1 MLLNPAVVAKR
12 FKACVNKKKYA
23 AQIDAGLG
31 RDRTFYFQGVIDA
44 AVNGGIAKYQEAFF
58 SPNFLNEFPSH
69 LLHVAKLQA
78 LMMDQVRSF
87 GNIAKLAI
95 GNIA

>member
-1 MLLNPAVVAKR
+1 M
-12 FKACVNKKKYA
+12 FTSG
-23 AQIDAGLG
+23 IDRAIDSGLD
-31 RDRTFYFQGVIDA
+31 RDSTFYFQGVIDA

-87 GNIAKLAI
+87 GNIASTNNFSSLLGWDKL
-95 GNIA
+95 

>member
-1 MLLNPAVVAKR
+1 MQIIDK
-12 FKACVNKKKYA
+12 NKN
-23 AQIDAGLG
+23 L
-31 RDRTFYFQGVIDA
+31 QGVIDA

-78 LMMDQVRSF
+78 LMMDQVHVIWQHCIQNEMCNCSF
-87 GNIAKLAI
+87 TLI
-95 GNIA
+95 GLN